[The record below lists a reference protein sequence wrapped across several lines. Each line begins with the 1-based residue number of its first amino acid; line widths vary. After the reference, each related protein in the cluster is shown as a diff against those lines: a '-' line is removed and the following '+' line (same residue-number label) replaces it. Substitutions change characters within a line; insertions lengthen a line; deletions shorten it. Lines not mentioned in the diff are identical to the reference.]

1 MKFLS
6 KHSETETS
14 EVSEDRRPSWDRRD
28 FLKCVGAW
36 AGTGIVLSMSGGLL
50 SSCKMEEAVPGVLSF
65 MQISDTHIGFGKEPN
80 PKVTDTLQALVD
92 KINALPQRPPFV
104 LPHRRSDASFKAGGI

>member
-14 EVSEDRRPSWDRRD
+14 EVIGDGRRSWDRRD

-36 AGTGIVLSMSGGLL
+36 AGTGLVLSMSGGLL
-50 SSCKMEEAVPGVLSF
+50 SSCKMEDATPGVLSF
-65 MQISDTHIGFGKEPN
+65 IQVSDSHIGFGKDPN
-80 PKVTDTLQALVD
+80 PKVADTLQALVD
-92 KINALPQRPPFV
+92 KINAMPQRPPFV
-104 LPHRRSDASFKAGGI
+104 LHTG